1 MQILFTYILIALI
14 LSTCMFIISIQNPI
28 HSILLLIMVFFIG
41 TLFLFFIQIEYY
53 ARLFLI
59 VYVGAIVVLFLFI
72 IIRLELKQFNVTSNL
87 IDLFKFRYLFYIFF
101 VLEIFFLISQSFFDI
116 SFFITNFSYKQDIM
130 DSPFISEANP
140 YFDWSKVLQRVDHLR
155 GLGYILYTEY
165 KITVLLASLL
175 LFLSIVGALSLTL
188 FFPQTQFSLKPINS
202 RKIQEA
208 NNQIS
213 RSFLIWK

>member
-140 YFDWSKVLQRVDHLR
+140 YFD
-155 GLGYILYTEY
+155 
-165 KITVLLASLL
+165 
-175 LFLSIVGALSLTL
+175 
-188 FFPQTQFSLKPINS
+188 
-202 RKIQEA
+202 
-208 NNQIS
+208 
-213 RSFLIWK
+213 